1 MQITAKAWMR
11 HGVRK
16 LVVLAAIVGSF
27 AAFPLPAQGD
37 DCSTNSNGVAN
48 SNGAATTAATQACAP
63 AWGSKAGDHTG
74 RKVG

>member
-16 LVVLAAIVGSF
+16 LVMLAAITGSF
-27 AAFPLPAQGD
+27 AAFPLPAHGT
-37 DCSTNSNGVAN
+37 DCSTNSTGVAN
-48 SNGAATTAATQACAP
+48 SLGTADTAATQACAP
-63 AWGSKAGDHTG
+63 AWGSKSGSSTG